1 MIELTLTDLIDVSTL
16 QEIQDGFANLTGMAA
31 LTTDAAGTAV
41 TKGSNF
47 TDFCMNYTR
56 KSKVGCARCE
66 QCDKSGGEETM
77 RTGRAT
83 AYFCHGGLV
92 DFAAPILLNVQF
104 IGSFIG
110 GQVLT
115 EEPDENKFRRI
126 ASEIGVNPDEYIRAL
141 RKIRIIEKKKVDAAA
156 DFVFIVAKALSNI
169 AYQTYTANRTN
180 TILADMN
187 DSIMNKVDEAQ
198 ETVKNISQRI
208 HTLSTA
214 FDDVNHIAEESSS
227 EIKSTANTLK
237 MVQKV
242 AMNTRILGFNASIEA
257 SRAGEHGKGFQV
269 VAEEVRNLAES
280 SKQSAD
286 LIEQAMQK
294 VADRSQH
301 MSQQVTQTKGVVEQC
316 LSDLDEF
323 SNILNAIKA
332 VRVNDQENTK

>member
-16 QEIQDGFANLTGMAA
+16 QEIQDGYDNLTGMAA

-92 DFAAPILLNVQF
+92 EFAAP
-104 IGSFIG
+104 
-110 GQVLT
+110 
-115 EEPDENKFRRI
+115 
-126 ASEIGVNPDEYIRAL
+126 
-141 RKIRIIEKKKVDAAA
+141 

-180 TILADMN
+180 TLLADMN

-198 ETVKNISQRI
+198 KTVK
-208 HTLSTA
+208 TLSK
-214 FDDVNHIAEESSS
+214 EY
-227 EIKSTANTLK
+227 TLFPQLL
-237 MVQKV
+237 M
-242 AMNTRILGFNASIEA
+242 M
-257 SRAGEHGKGFQV
+257 
-269 VAEEVRNLAES
+269 
-280 SKQSAD
+280 
-286 LIEQAMQK
+286 
-294 VADRSQH
+294 
-301 MSQQVTQTKGVVEQC
+301 
-316 LSDLDEF
+316 
-323 SNILNAIKA
+323 
-332 VRVNDQENTK
+332 